1 MEQYQIL
8 ESLHVIRGV
17 AAQDAMNF
25 FTIVSAYLVV
35 AYLAGAK
42 LSTFQVWSIS
52 ILYSLFCFGPIMAVV
67 ISLQD
72 MSTLPYAIEHSS
84 WYNGVSWLPWVMVF
98 AWGLSI
104 VFMLNSRSTGK
115 DDNARVS

>member
-1 MEQYQIL
+1 MDEYQIL

-35 AYLAGAK
+35 AYLAGPK

-52 ILYSLFCFGPIMAVV
+52 ILYSLFSFGPIVAVA

-72 MSTLPYAIEHSS
+72 ISTLPYASEHPG
-84 WYNGVSWLPWVMVF
+84 WFRGAICLPWVMGF
-98 AWGLSI
+98 AWVLSI
-104 VFMLNSRSTGK
+104 VFMLNSRTQHAGTHA
-115 DDNARVS
+115 DAT